1 VLTPLLAAG
10 LAFAQLAPAPGTHI
24 PREFVQRVRDALVRD
39 YSLQEQFT
47 YIEHRRDVRISRLGK
62 VTIGPLRTFEVY
74 PSQHPGQT
82 YKRLIAVEGKPLGPE
97 ELARREAE
105 HQRDLKKAAERAGS
119 EDASERA
126 EKLAEEAR
134 DHRRRDAVLAD
145 AMAVF
150 QPTYAGR
157 ETISGRTVVVA
168 DVKPNA
174 DARVSTREGRW
185 AKKFAGRIWVDAASY
200 QIVKVDM
207 RAIEDVTIGWG
218 VIGRIHA
225 GSRVLVER
233 QLFEDVWLPASL
245 TYEASGRT
253 LLFRT
258 FQFAVTTTYTG
269 YKRSK

>member
-1 VLTPLLAAG
+1 MLGPLLLVG
-10 LAFAQLAPAPGTHI
+10 LAFAQLTPAPGTQI

-47 YIEHRRDVRISRLGK
+47 YIERRRDVRISRLGK

-82 YKRLIAVEGKPLGPE
+82 YKRLIAVDGTPLGPE
-97 ELARREAE
+97 ELARRDAE
-105 HQRDLKKAAERAGS
+105 HQRDLKKAVERTRS
-119 EDASERA
+119 DDATERA
-126 EKLAEEAR
+126 ERLSEDAR

-157 ETISGRTVVVA
+157 ETVSGRTVIMA

-174 DARVSTREGRW
+174 DAHVTTREGRW
-185 AKKFAGRIWVDAASY
+185 AKKFAGRIWVDAANY
-200 QIVKVDM
+200 QIVKIDM

-233 QLFEDVWLPASL
+233 QLVEDVWLPASL

-258 FQFAVTTTYTG
+258 FQFAATTTYSN
-269 YKRSK
+269 YKRVR